1 MCWYSLHLTHLSL
14 SHFRFLY
21 MYIWAMRPILLH
33 ITIYAFIIIDIDIV
47 FYVISDVFFSFF
59 SLSVWL
65 FAYIHIF
72 GFSIL
77 FSHYFWFFFFRLH
90 LFGST
95 IYGWFVYE
103 YQYQYISVWRLCRRI
118 NFGIIPKRQLKI
130 PSIMRHIN
138 NNENMCAYGKI
149 RILFRILCLFRCF
162 LESAVGATVLLLLFF
177 HIFDYKLIR
186 V

>member
-1 MCWYSLHLTHLSL
+1 MFFFLFFLWVFGCSLIS
-14 SHFRFLY
+14 
-21 MYIWAMRPILLH
+21 
-33 ITIYAFIIIDIDIV
+33 IYLAFP
-47 FYVISDVFFSFF
+47 FYF
-59 SLSVWL
+59 
-65 FAYIHIF
+65 HTIF
-72 GFSIL
+72 G
-77 FSHYFWFFFFRLH
+77 FFFRLH

-130 PSIMRHIN
+130 PSIMRHKN